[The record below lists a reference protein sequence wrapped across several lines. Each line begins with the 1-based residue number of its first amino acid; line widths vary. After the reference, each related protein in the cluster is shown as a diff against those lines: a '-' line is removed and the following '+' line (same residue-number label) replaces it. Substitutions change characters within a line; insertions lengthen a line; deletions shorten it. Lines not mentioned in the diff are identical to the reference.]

1 MVNFSFLFF
10 SFRGN
15 AIFPLPPTPPSL
27 HAGCIRAMVGHLKF
41 RVFPP
46 FPFAAIHCR
55 QTTINNAVRKRKRHL
70 CFFTTFLTVT
80 PCKRRR
86 KPIRESRAE
95 AELGRSSF
103 FFSFLLLCV
112 WPYRV
117 LDVRIVP
124 FISPDNEKL
133 QWHSL
138 TTRGLLETLAW
149 PMTTIIKGFI
159 QEWHLVCS

>member
-1 MVNFSFLFF
+1 MINFSFLFF

-27 HAGCIRAMVGHLKF
+27 HAGCVRAMVGHLKF

-103 FFSFLLLCV
+103 FFPFYFCVFDPTVSWMFVLCLLSVQIMKSCSDIL
-112 WPYRV
+112 WP
-117 LDVRIVP
+117 
-124 FISPDNEKL
+124 
-133 QWHSL
+133 
-138 TTRGLLETLAW
+138 LEDCW
-149 PMTTIIKGFI
+149 RR
-159 QEWHLVCS
+159 

>member
-1 MVNFSFLFF
+1 MQFFL
-10 SFRGN
+10 S
-15 AIFPLPPTPPSL
+15 PLPLPVCMQAVSEPWSVTWSS
-27 HAGCIRAMVGHLKF
+27 GF
-41 RVFPP
+41 FPP

-80 PCKRRR
+80 LCKRHR

-95 AELGRSSF
+95 AEFGRSTF
-103 FFSFLLLCV
+103 FFFLLLCV

-117 LDVRIVP
+117 LDFRIVP

-138 TTRGLLETLAW
+138 ATRGLLETLAW